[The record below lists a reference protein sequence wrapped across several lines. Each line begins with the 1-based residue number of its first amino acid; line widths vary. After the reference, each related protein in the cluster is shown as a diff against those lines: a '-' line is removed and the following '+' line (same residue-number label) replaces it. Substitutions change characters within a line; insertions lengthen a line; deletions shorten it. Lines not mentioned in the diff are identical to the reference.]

1 MSLEQVG
8 PVRVGPRTEVEGFS
22 LCGASTPSGSGIAGV
37 MRSGVVAAAAVLDR
51 DLLGSVQSGD
61 VLGDRSLLPVLS
73 DDWDAW
79 RESH

>member
-1 MSLEQVG
+1 
-8 PVRVGPRTEVEGFS
+8 
-22 LCGASTPSGSGIAGV
+22 

-51 DLLGSVQSGD
+51 DLLGSVLAGD
-61 VLGDRSLLPVLS
+61 VLADRSLLPVLN